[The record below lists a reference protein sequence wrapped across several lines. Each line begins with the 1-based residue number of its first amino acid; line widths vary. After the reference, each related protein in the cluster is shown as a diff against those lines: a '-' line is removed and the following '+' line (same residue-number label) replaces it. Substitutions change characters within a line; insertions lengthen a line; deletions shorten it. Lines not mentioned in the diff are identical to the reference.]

1 MTDRRGPVKRGGQA
15 FRTRRIGVPIR
26 RFSDLYHF
34 TLRVPYTVLLGS
46 TFAGYVVSNMLFA
59 MLYLIDPGGVNG
71 ARPGH
76 FGDAFF
82 FSVQTMST
90 IGFGSMAPNSWWA
103 HLVVTVESFVGLAA
117 VAVGTGVLFAKL
129 SRPTARVSF
138 ADHVVLY
145 RRNGVPSLLLRMAN
159 ERSNQIVE
167 ARLHWTVLLDEETE
181 EGEKMSRLRDLPLE
195 RDTSPLFTMSWT
207 AIHPLDEDSPLFG
220 LDGGPMDPRVR
231 GFIVTF
237 SGMDDTFK
245 ATVNAR
251 RIYTPDQIRV
261 GQRYVDMVT
270 RLEDGTVQIDHRKL
284 SQTEA
289 CGAAEGADLP
299 SWVRP
304 EPSPGDRKELEEQVA
319 VEADEAAS
327 DGGGEEEDG

>member
-1 MTDRRGPVKRGGQA
+1 MTDQRPPVKRGGQG
-15 FRTRRIGVPIR
+15 FRYRRIGVPIR
-26 RFSDLYHF
+26 RFSDLYHH
-34 TLRVPYTVLLGS
+34 TLRVPYTVLLGT

-59 MLYLIDPGGVNG
+59 LLYLIDPGGVNG

-90 IGFGSMAPNSWWA
+90 IGFGSMAPNSLWA
-103 HLVVTVESFVGLAA
+103 HAVVTVESFVGLAA

-129 SRPTARVSF
+129 SRPTARVAF
-138 ADHVVLY
+138 ADTLVLY
-145 RRNGVPSLLLRMAN
+145 RRDGVPSLLLRMAN
-159 ERSNQIVE
+159 ERYNQISE
-167 ARLHWTVLLDEETE
+167 AKLHWTVLVDEETV
-181 EGEKMSRLRDLPLE
+181 EGEKMRRLKDLPLE

-207 AIHPLDEDSPLFG
+207 AIHPLDEDSPLAS
-220 LDGGPMDPRVR
+220 LDGGPLDPRVR
-231 GFIVTF
+231 AFIVTF

-261 GQRYVDMVT
+261 GERYADMIT
-270 RLEDGTVQIDHRKL
+270 TLADGSIQIDHTKL
-284 SQTEA
+284 SSTEA
-289 CGAAEGADLP
+289 CSSAEGADLP

-304 EPSPGDRKELEEQVA
+304 EPHDREGVEHQVA
-319 VEADEAAS
+319 VETDEAAS
-327 DGGGEEEDG
+327 DGEGDEG